1 LPKANCAAHSSGGNT
16 EASRSAIYRDRLA
29 LAWKLAF
36 AIALAVPL
44 LAPAREIVVGVP
56 YVRSCEHIY
65 IENCNIRD
73 LSVTANCM
81 VAHPDKPTPSGMN
94 T

>member
-1 LPKANCAAHSSGGNT
+1 
-16 EASRSAIYRDRLA
+16 
-29 LAWKLAF
+29 
-36 AIALAVPL
+36 
-44 LAPAREIVVGVP
+44 
-56 YVRSCEHIY
+56 VRSCEHIY